1 MARGELFRPLV
12 FLYLADRSNLLAQ
25 SSKTE
30 LKDKSTVF
38 DSMASNGLSE
48 SCPLRTTTNRQHKIA
63 PNNQCWFGM
72 RRPHPRS
79 VYYTLHDA
87 QQNER
92 WRKP

>member
-1 MARGELFRPLV
+1 MNGTYRPLV
-12 FLYLADRSNLLAQ
+12 FLYLADKSNLLAQ
-25 SSKTE
+25 DSKPE
-30 LKDKSTVF
+30 LKDKSIVF
-38 DSMASNGLSE
+38 GSMASNGLSE

-87 QQNER
+87 QQNKR